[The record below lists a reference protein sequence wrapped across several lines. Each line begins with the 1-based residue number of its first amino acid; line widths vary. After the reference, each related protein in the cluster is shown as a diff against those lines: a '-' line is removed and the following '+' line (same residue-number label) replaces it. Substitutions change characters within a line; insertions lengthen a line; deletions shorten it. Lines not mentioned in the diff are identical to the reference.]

1 MRMYSKA
8 TLDKLLE
15 ILAKLGF
22 REIIN
27 LSELKE
33 RKGTYV
39 LIIHLEKDT
48 KIRVGALGEIF
59 FKSGYYAYVGSAF
72 RKGLLYRRILR
83 HISRDKRIRWHIDYF
98 LQHARIKKI
107 FVVFDKRCE
116 CHVAMTLIKH
126 GFKYI
131 PNFGSSDCKCPSH
144 LFHCN

>member
-1 MRMYSKA
+1 MKGIYV
-8 TLDKLLE
+8 LL
-15 ILAKLGF
+15 INIKKDLSIHIGKLG
-22 REIIN
+22 II
-27 LSELKE
+27 
-33 RKGTYV
+33 R
-39 LIIHLEKDT
+39 
-48 KIRVGALGEIF
+48 
-59 FKSGYYAYVGSAF
+59 F
-72 RKGLLYRRILR
+72 RKGFYIYIGSAQNNLERRISR
-83 HISRDKRIRWHIDYF
+83 HIRTNKTRKTKLRWHIDYF